1 VGSVWMDLVR
11 PLPPTGGACTV
22 APTTGTAL
30 ATAFSFTCTGWV
42 GSTPPL
48 QYSFSAV
55 LAGPAGNATR
65 ATNDGDWMWT
75 PAVPAAAQFL
85 YLPVGNY
92 SLWARIEDSDG
103 TATTVQLA
111 ELQVYATQVPGDA
124 SALLAA
130 IDQRLGQL
138 ARLGQVTQLLTL
150 AHSVALDLE
159 DQALRAS
166 VAAVRGRR
174 RVLAQ
179 SSLQYRL
186 QVA

>member
-1 VGSVWMDLVR
+1 
-11 PLPPTGGACTV
+11 
-22 APTTGTAL
+22 
-30 ATAFSFTCTGWV
+30 
-42 GSTPPL
+42 
-48 QYSFSAV
+48 
-55 LAGPAGNATR
+55 
-65 ATNDGDWMWT
+65 MWT

-111 ELQVYATQVPGDA
+111 ELQVYATRVPGDA